1 MLHNKIA
8 PLDTMLIDKQQIQKY
23 MKPKSIIKLKKHV
36 RSRLNPYS
44 QSRLNKP
51 LKTRERIVLKHIN
64 RILNIQC
71 VKGHT

>member
-51 LKTRERIVLKHIN
+51 LKTRERIILKYIN
-64 RILNIQC
+64 RILNTQC

>member
-36 RSRLNPYS
+36 RARLNPYS